1 MCDFAA
7 NFLAAVHIAPQS
19 GSGDVDLSGVDKIDL
34 RKIAGCRESL
44 VIITEGGDEDVI
56 AWALHVSRCLRQQYK
71 NLRPSR
77 FLSGGIGAFKQVFP
91 GLFSA
96 PITISLP
103 ACILSHDHGT
113 IVARSSSFASSSFA
127 SSSKVRAHHVFACF
141 SLVGLVWFYFAR
153 FCFVLFLHAYP
164 ISPICSPLHARSLIN
179 VPGISHSTQAQ

>member
-19 GSGDVDLSGVDKIDL
+19 GSGVDLSGVDKIDL

-127 SSSKVRAHHVFACF
+127 SSSKVRVHHVFACF
-141 SLVGLVWFYFAR
+141 SLVGLVWFCFILHVFVS
-153 FCFVLFLHAYP
+153 FCF
-164 ISPICSPLHARSLIN
+164 CMR
-179 VPGISHSTQAQ
+179 TQ